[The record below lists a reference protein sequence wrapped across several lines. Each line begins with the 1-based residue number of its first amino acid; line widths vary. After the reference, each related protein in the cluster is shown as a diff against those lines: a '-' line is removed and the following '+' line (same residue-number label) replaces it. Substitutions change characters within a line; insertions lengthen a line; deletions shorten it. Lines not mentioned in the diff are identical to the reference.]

1 MTWVPGLLGEYERLK
16 VAQIAVRAVAGL
28 MVVAGLGG
36 PAATTYMLW
45 LGWDEAN
52 YSRAKTQEFFEDVKT
67 AVLWLTAKENWDVPV
82 GVLLGQLRASVTN
95 MVVDESK

>member
-1 MTWVPGLLGEYERLK
+1 MK
-16 VAQIAVRAVAGL
+16 VAQIAIRAVAGL

-36 PAATTYMLW
+36 PSATTYMVW
-45 LGWDEAN
+45 MGWDEAN

-82 GVLLGQLRASVTN
+82 RVLLGQLRGSVTSI
-95 MVVDESK
+95 VGDESK